1 MDTLRATNL
10 SSILSTH
17 QDNKQTK
24 NGVNMDKDNVL
35 KLVKIFG
42 ELSKHEKILFLIN
55 IREFTKGNVAVSME
69 ATGENKADVPVAIA
83 VW

>member
-10 SSILSTH
+10 SSMLTDCGDKS
-17 QDNKQTK
+17 KPMK
-24 NGVNMDKDNVL
+24 LDKDNVS
-35 KLVKIFG
+35 KLVSSFG

-55 IREFTKGNVAVSME
+55 IRDFTRDGGS
-69 ATGENKADVPVAIA
+69 GG